1 MDLYSFKYWWIH
13 EYASL
18 FMYPYVKR
26 KTENLGKCN
35 TKSML
40 SFERECGFKPT
51 ASRTARKL
59 IFIILSHSVCGT

>member
-1 MDLYSFKYWWIH
+1 
-13 EYASL
+13 
-18 FMYPYVKR
+18 MYPYVKR

-59 IFIILSHSVCGT
+59 IFIILSHQTCGNITEAYDTGTLLLYMKII